1 MEYMR
6 RQAEEHRKIKEM
18 EADIIREGK
27 EQENM
32 YNKKIAEQ
40 KIEEEE
46 IKKTKDDKEKKQL
59 LNENQVDGINIDEVN

>member
-1 MEYMR
+1 
-6 RQAEEHRKIKEM
+6 
-18 EADIIREGK
+18 
-27 EQENM
+27 M